1 MEVPPQVTI
10 AQGFAAPGFEPV
22 RQAFE
27 RNFAQHGEVG
37 ASCAIYVGGEQK
49 VDLWGGV
56 ADVATGRPWAQD
68 TIGLAY
74 SVTKGATA
82 VLCCLLTDRGAL
94 DLDAPVARYWPSF
107 GGNGKSGVTVRMVLD
122 HQAGLPVIDGRLT
135 LDEVLEP
142 GAAARALAG
151 QRPLW
156 APGTS
161 FGYHALTYGWLLD
174 EVIKRATGAAIR
186 DLFATEIALPL
197 GLDFFIGL
205 PSDAEQRVAA
215 LVNAPAYGPVAPQP
229 DQDAASLLSRAMTV
243 NGVLRTPDADA
254 WNDPRIRRA
263 SIPAANGITNARSLA
278 RLYACCVGT
287 AGAPRLLTEEILKA
301 AVTEQSTG
309 RDRVTGLDARFG
321 TGFMLPTVGTPM
333 LSPRSFGHEGVG
345 GALGFADP
353 DSGVGFG
360 YVQNA
365 LRRELTGGPDP
376 RVAGLLS
383 ALRGCLGLRTATPP
397 SP

>member
-1 MEVPPQVTI
+1 MDVPPQVMS

-37 ASCAIYVGGEQK
+37 ASCAVYVGGEQK

-56 ADVATGRPWAQD
+56 ADVATRRPWTQD

-82 VLCCLLTDRGAL
+82 ILCCLLADRGAL

-122 HQAGLPVIDGRLT
+122 HQAGLPVIDGPLT

-142 GAAARALAG
+142 GAAARVLAG

-174 EVIKRATGAAIR
+174 EVIRRATGAAIR

-205 PSDAEQRVAA
+205 PGDAEHRVAA
-215 LVNAPAYGPVAPQP
+215 LVNAPASGPVAPP
-229 DQDAASLLSRAMTV
+229 PGQDAPSLLSRAMTV

-254 WNDPRIRRA
+254 WNDPRVRRA

-278 RLYACCVGT
+278 RLYACCVGG
-287 AGAPRLLTEEILKA
+287 AGAPRLLTEEILRS
-301 AVTEQSTG
+301 AVAEQSAG

-321 TGFMLPTVGTPM
+321 TGFMLPTAGTPM
-333 LSPRSFGHEGVG
+333 LSASSFGHEGVG

-365 LRRELTGGPDP
+365 LRRELAGGPDP

-383 ALRGCLGLRTATPP
+383 ALRGCLGLRTATPA